1 LCGRL
6 APRLEPAASSA
17 KGKYLVGEVLAQGF
31 FGKLLHTYLEAMPAD
46 HLPLERL
53 GMLNGRQTKGDIVKH
68 ASAVG
73 TPLTLEKR
81 LYETGLGTHATS
93 FIEFPLAGQFKA
105 FEVTVGI
112 DAVTEGRGSAVFRIF
127 VDGKERASSG
137 VVNGF

>member
-53 GMLNGRQTKGDIVKH
+53 GMLNGRQTKRDIVKH

-81 LYETGLGTHATS
+81 QHETGLGTHATS
-93 FIEFPLAGQFKA
+93 FVAYPLTGQCKA
-105 FEVTVGI
+105 FEVTVGL
-112 DAVTEGRGSAVFRIF
+112 AATTEGRGCIVFL
-127 VDGKERASSG
+127 
-137 VVNGF
+137 